1 MHFFFILVPLKYE
14 KALRNIKQLNI
25 CTFLQMFKIPAR
37 LKVSGQNREH
47 VLGKTGRMVVLDKMA
62 HFNNTILA

>member
-1 MHFFFILVPLKYE
+1 MHFFILASLKYA

-37 LKVSGQNREH
+37 LKVLGKKRKH
-47 VLGKTGRMVVLDKMA
+47 VLGKRGWMVVLDKMA
-62 HFNNTILA
+62 PFNSMILA